1 MGLENLVSFEQG
13 ANSKLVYQ
21 SQQDYISIEASNE
34 VVKYDSGG
42 KKLWSF
48 ALPLDYQHYFGDL
61 PRSGLAAAPPGKTI
75 PSRIKTPSRLKTATS
90 AHSNHRPHQG

>member
-61 PRSGLAAAPPGKTI
+61 PRSGLAAEQLHLEKRFLQGSK
-75 PSRIKTPSRLKTATS
+75 L
-90 AHSNHRPHQG
+90 HRG